1 LAMRNEMTGSTK
13 PKYLVLYL
21 VLAYGIA
28 WALWIPVILSKQDY
42 QSSPILLATVLMGVF
57 GPGIAGI
64 VVTSIEGG
72 RNALRDFWRR
82 AFDFHRIR
90 PVWYPIMLLFWPALL
105 LLAIGLSRLLGGESP
120 GFEFVRE
127 LAAQPAGILI
137 VVLLYFVQAGLE
149 ELGWRGYMLERLQK
163 TMTPVRASLIVWIF
177 HALWHF
183 PFFFILGTN
192 QYTWGFGID
201 FWLFFAF
208 VLAGSVYSTWCYNDN
223 GRSTLAA
230 TLLHTTANLSLDIF
244 NAPGTQMRVYTLLL
258 LAGAVVVGLVWLREK
273 R

>member
-1 LAMRNEMTGSTK
+1 MAMSNNVTESTRS
-13 PKYLVLYL
+13 KYLVLYL

-28 WALWIPVILSKQDY
+28 WALWFPVILRRQDY
-42 QSSPILLATVLMGVF
+42 QSSPVLLATVLLGIF

-72 RNALRDFWRR
+72 RDALKDFWRR
-82 AFDFHRIR
+82 AYDFRRIR
-90 PVWYPIMLLFWPALL
+90 PFWYPIILMLWLALL
-105 LLAIGLSRLLGGESP
+105 LVAMGVSSILGGESP
-120 GFEFVRE
+120 GFEFVKE
-127 LAAQPAGILI
+127 LVAQPMGIL
-137 VVLLYFVQAGLE
+137 VVILLYFLQAGFE

-163 TMTPVRASLIVWIF
+163 TMTPIRASLVIWIF
-177 HALWHF
+177 HAFWHF
-183 PFFFILGTN
+183 PFFFIVGSN
-192 QYTWGFGID
+192 QYSWGFGID
-201 FWLFFAF
+201 FWLFIFF

-223 GRSTLAA
+223 GRSTLAV

-258 LAGAVVVGLVWLREK
+258 LAGAVVVALVWLREK